1 MEVIRA
7 LAVVMLAITSL
18 ALGYRINNL
27 HDKFNRLER
36 LCHIDYERIE
46 TLQRRLHYHENLLA
60 ADEWTYGELEVRTKF
75 TDRQINVTNR
85 VMYLVTKE
93 IIDTK
98 KKFKYKNQLIGI
110 VDVQPDADG
119 YKYIVEYVDM
129 DWN

>member
-1 MEVIRA
+1 MEMLSVVIMFLFA
-7 LAVVMLAITSL
+7 AMS
-18 ALGYRINNL
+18 YMYSRINNL

-36 LCHIDYERIE
+36 MCDINYNGIE
-46 TLQRRLHYHENLLA
+46 TLERRLYYHEKLLS

-75 TDRQINVTNR
+75 TDMQINVTNR

-93 IIDTK
+93 IIDTN

-119 YKYIVEYVDM
+119 YKYIVEYVDKGW
-129 DWN
+129 D